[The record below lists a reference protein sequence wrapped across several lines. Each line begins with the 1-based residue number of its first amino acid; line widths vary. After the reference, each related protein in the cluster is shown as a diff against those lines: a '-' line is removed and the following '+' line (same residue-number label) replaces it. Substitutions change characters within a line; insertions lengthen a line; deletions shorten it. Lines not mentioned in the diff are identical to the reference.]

1 MIGSVAGKAFDKISD
16 KALTKIRIAG
26 NVPNM
31 TKYVHLS
38 QLRAWKGNT
47 GTPVKSATSMVT
59 TII

>member
-1 MIGSVAGKAFDKISD
+1 MIVSVAGKAFDKISD

-38 QLRAWKGNT
+38 QLRA
-47 GTPVKSATSMVT
+47 
-59 TII
+59 